1 MTLRTLFSIPVAI
14 ILLVTLSLAG
24 MIMGQGWSDLVRG
37 KQAVEVV
44 ERMRMLLQLQNDLRV
59 ERIAANLALGLSNP
73 LPDQVLSRMHA
84 ARVETDRQAAAIV
97 THESLVRV
105 AVSEAPNGVPRGQYL
120 DTTMAGL
127 RRGRAMVDDL
137 LAHDQRER
145 SFPAT
150 KAAMSLMF
158 STSSFLEPPL
168 ERASGAV
175 IAVDPGLS
183 SLVVMERLTVALR
196 DQIGVIASLI
206 LPRLNTREALTATDM
221 EQLRILLGRAEYLT
235 QLLGNLFSIAG
246 GNERVRTALVDLE
259 KVDNAEVNRR
269 LNESLDSGASG
280 SPRDG
285 EFSPVQNVIVAWG
298 ERVNVL
304 RGAIVDATVER
315 VTNGQIAGERQF
327 DTVVTAFGLVM
338 IAITESVVL
347 LTHRVVGPLA
357 QLGGAITRIAG
368 GDRSVA
374 LKLNPGTLEIAE
386 MVTAVETLRQAALVA
401 DAAARQQQWAAR
413 QRLTVLREALVIA
426 RTVRDPARALERGV
440 ASLSE
445 GIDATIALIGASPNH
460 PSPNHPTMTLRAAA
474 TAVRA
479 GLAEMRGSAAEL
491 EATLASAGS
500 EQTDDWPEAEFVA
513 HILAV
518 KAQVDRRDAA
528 VSGFIQPS
536 LMALRDAAGE
546 VQTPDLR
553 DLVSDQFEYIETTVA
568 TVASMRD
575 AVMRAATI
583 VRELPLEDTKL
594 AA

>member
-37 KQAVEVV
+37 KQAVEMV

-73 LPDQVLSRMHA
+73 LPEPVVSRMHA

-97 THESLVRV
+97 AHESLVRV
-105 AVSEAPNGVPRGQYL
+105 AVSEAPDGVPRGQYL
-120 DTTMAGL
+120 DSTMAGL

-137 LAHDQRER
+137 LAHEQRER

-158 STSSFLEPPL
+158 STSGFLEPPL

-175 IAVDPGLS
+175 ISVDPGLA

-206 LPRLNTREALTATDM
+206 LPRLNTREPLTAADM
-221 EQLRILLGRAEYLT
+221 ERLRILLGRAEYLT

-246 GNERVRTALVDLE
+246 GNERMRTALVDLE
-259 KVDNAEVNRR
+259 KVDSTEVNRR
-269 LNESLDSGASG
+269 LNESLDSGASR

-285 EFSPVQNVIVAWG
+285 EFSPVQKIIVAWG
-298 ERVNVL
+298 ERVNLL

-315 VTNGQIAGERQF
+315 VTDGQIAGERQF
-327 DTVVTAFGLVM
+327 DIVVTAFGLVM

-347 LTHRVVGPLA
+347 LTHRVVAPLA
-357 QLGGAITRIAG
+357 QLGLAITRIAA

-401 DAAARQQQWAAR
+401 DAAARRQQWAAR

-445 GIDATIALIGASPNH
+445 GIDATIALIGT
-460 PSPNHPTMTLRAAA
+460 SPNHPTMTLRAAA

-553 DLVSDQFEYIETTVA
+553 DLVSDQFEHIETTVA

-575 AVMRAATI
+575 AVMRAAKI